1 VPPWRGRCFAPERRY
16 AARVT
21 TRVIVPHRGLDASK
35 SRLSPVLSA
44 DERGELAAHLLR
56 RVLRIARQA
65 VPDVVVISPSAD
77 LGELVQPTGAR
88 LLVQRGM
95 GLNAGLDQARE
106 AAVAEGVETLVV
118 LHGDLP
124 ELDVPDV
131 QALVSAAPL
140 DPGVAIAPD
149 RAGSGTNGLALR
161 PPGVIPFRFGVGSLA
176 AHREAAESAGTS
188 FVIVQRP
195 GLAFDLDTPD
205 DLDEWL
211 RNGVLA

>member
-1 VPPWRGRCFAPERRY
+1 M
-16 AARVT
+16 T

-35 SRLSPVLSA
+35 SRLSPVLSP
-44 DERGELAAHLLR
+44 DERGDLAAHLLR

-77 LGELVQPTGAR
+77 LGELVEASGAR

-106 AAVAEGVETLVV
+106 AAVAEGIETLVV

-131 QALVSAAPL
+131 QALIAAVPL
-140 DPGVAIAPD
+140 QGSVAIAPD
-149 RAGSGTNGLALR
+149 RGGSGTNGLALR
-161 PPGVIPFRFGVGSLA
+161 PPSAIPFRFGIGSSS
-176 AHREAAESAGTS
+176 AHQEAAQSAGAAL
-188 FVIVQRP
+188 VIVRRA

-205 DLDEWL
+205 DLSEWL
-211 RNGVLA
+211 RSGVRA

>member
-1 VPPWRGRCFAPERRY
+1 MPISLRGSASSAWSPWCSLPSCATTPTGRPSRARCFPAEPRY
-16 AARVT
+16 AASMT

-44 DERGELAAHLLR
+44 DERGELAAQLLR

-77 LGELVQPTGAR
+77 LDGLVQPTGAR

-106 AAVAEGVETLVV
+106 AAVAERVETLVV

-131 QALVSAAPL
+131 HALVSAVP
-140 DPGVAIAPD
+140 PD
-149 RAGSGTNGLALR
+149 G
-161 PPGVIPFRFGVGSLA
+161 
-176 AHREAAESAGTS
+176 
-188 FVIVQRP
+188 
-195 GLAFDLDTPD
+195 
-205 DLDEWL
+205 
-211 RNGVLA
+211 

>member
-1 VPPWRGRCFAPERRY
+1 M
-16 AARVT
+16 T

-35 SRLSPVLSA
+35 SRLSPVLSP
-44 DERGELAAHLLR
+44 DERGDLAAHLLR

-65 VPDVVVISPSAD
+65 VPDVVVISPSED
-77 LGELVQPTGAR
+77 LGELVDASGAR

-106 AAVAEGVETLVV
+106 AALAEGVETLVV

-131 QALVSAAPL
+131 QALIAAVPSEG
-140 DPGVAIAPD
+140 GVTIAPD
-149 RAGSGTNGLALR
+149 RGESGTNGLALR
-161 PPGVIPFRFGVGSLA
+161 PPAAIPFAFGIGSFS
-176 AHREAAESAGTS
+176 AHREAARTAG
-188 FVIVQRP
+188 VPLAIVRRP

-205 DLDEWL
+205 DLSEWL
-211 RNGVLA
+211 RSGVLA

>member
-1 VPPWRGRCFAPERRY
+1 M
-16 AARVT
+16 T

-35 SRLSPVLSA
+35 SRLSPVLSP
-44 DERGELAAHLLR
+44 DERGDLAAHLLR

-77 LGELVQPTGAR
+77 LGELIEASGAR

-95 GLNAGLDQARE
+95 GLNAGLDQARDV
-106 AAVAEGVETLVV
+106 AVAEGMETLLV

-131 QALVSAAPL
+131 QALIAAVP
-140 DPGVAIAPD
+140 DEGGVAIAPD
-149 RAGSGTNGLALR
+149 RGGSGTNGLALR
-161 PPGVIPFRFGVGSLA
+161 PPAAIPFRFGIDSFS
-176 AHREAAESAGTS
+176 AHQEAARSAG
-188 FVIVQRP
+188 VPLAIVRRP

-205 DLDEWL
+205 DLSEWL
-211 RNGVLA
+211 RSGVLA

>member
-1 VPPWRGRCFAPERRY
+1 M
-16 AARVT
+16 T

-35 SRLSPVLSA
+35 SRLSPVLSP
-44 DERGELAAHLLR
+44 DERGDLAAHLLR

-77 LGELVQPTGAR
+77 LCELIEASGAR

-95 GLNAGLDQARE
+95 GLNAGLDQARDV
-106 AAVAEGVETLVV
+106 AVAEGMETLLV

-131 QALVSAAPL
+131 QALIAAVP
-140 DPGVAIAPD
+140 DEGGVAIAPD
-149 RAGSGTNGLALR
+149 RGGSGTNGLALR
-161 PPGVIPFRFGVGSLA
+161 PPAAIPFRFGIDSFS
-176 AHREAAESAGTS
+176 AHQEAARSAG
-188 FVIVQRP
+188 VPLAIVRRP

-205 DLDEWL
+205 DLSEWL
-211 RNGVLA
+211 RSGVLA

>member
-1 VPPWRGRCFAPERRY
+1 M
-16 AARVT
+16 T

-35 SRLSPVLSA
+35 SRLSPVLSP
-44 DERGELAAHLLR
+44 DERGDLAAHLLR
-56 RVLRIARQA
+56 RVLRIARRA

-77 LGELVQPTGAR
+77 LGELVEADGAR

-131 QALVSAAPL
+131 QALIGAVP
-140 DPGVAIAPD
+140 PEGGVAIAPD
-149 RAGSGTNGLALR
+149 RGGSGTNGLALR

-176 AHREAAESAGTS
+176 AHREAARTAGAS
-188 FVIVQRP
+188 IVIVERP

-205 DLDEWL
+205 DLSEWL
-211 RNGVLA
+211 RGGVLA